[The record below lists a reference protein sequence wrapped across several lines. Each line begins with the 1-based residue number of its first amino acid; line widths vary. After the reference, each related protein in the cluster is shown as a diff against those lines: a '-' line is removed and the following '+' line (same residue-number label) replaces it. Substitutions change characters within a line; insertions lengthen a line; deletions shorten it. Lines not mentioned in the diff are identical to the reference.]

1 MEVPAVLIETEVGR
15 MLSEF
20 EQRLQMQGMNLEL
33 YFQFSGQDESALREQ
48 MKEEAAQ
55 RVRGNLTL
63 EAIGKAENIEVSE
76 EDVDAELEKMAEM
89 YKMPIEDIKKA
100 IGGAEGV
107 KSDLRIKKTVE
118 FLVENSVTKA

>member
-1 MEVPAVLIETEVGR
+1 
-15 MLSEF
+15 
-20 EQRLQMQGMNLEL
+20 
-33 YFQFSGQDESALREQ
+33 
-48 MKEEAAQ
+48 MKEEAEQ

-76 EDVDAELEKMAEM
+76 EDVNAELEKMAEM

-107 KSDLRIKKTVE
+107 KSDLRIRKTVE